1 MYEDPLQ
8 QRLIFRTAEPAIPPG
23 PQQGA
28 WSEGEIPESER
39 GLGSIERWKSKV
51 RTAYFLCRRTILD
64 D

>member
-39 GLGSIERWKSKV
+39 GLGSIER
-51 RTAYFLCRRTILD
+51 
-64 D
+64 